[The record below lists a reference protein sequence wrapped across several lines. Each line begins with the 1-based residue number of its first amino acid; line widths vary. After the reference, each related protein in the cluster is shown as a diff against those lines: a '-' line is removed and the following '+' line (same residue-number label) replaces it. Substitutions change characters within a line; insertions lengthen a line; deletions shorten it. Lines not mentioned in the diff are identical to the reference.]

1 MDNLNVLPNPMNN
14 RDWTV
19 RVQSLLENVEVIEM
33 PEEVTREGRFSDLLD
48 SFMNEQAEGLN
59 IDEILIGKPFTAD
72 NKTYFKMAALEEYL
86 RKKKFNDFTTTQMA
100 ARIRQLG
107 GGDTRKKVRGKTVY
121 VWWLP
126 ADDRETLEGSLAT
139 PTIPE
144 EIPF

>member
-59 IDEILIGKPFTAD
+59 ID
-72 NKTYFKMAALEEYL
+72 
-86 RKKKFNDFTTTQMA
+86 
-100 ARIRQLG
+100 
-107 GGDTRKKVRGKTVY
+107 
-121 VWWLP
+121 
-126 ADDRETLEGSLAT
+126 
-139 PTIPE
+139 
-144 EIPF
+144 